1 MLTTTVLGM
10 MDQLTSVGVEF
21 DAGSLRRMLQDTE
34 RYYRDH
40 PMAGSMPTKEA
51 PPAKGKPPKAIA
63 KIKSK
68 VPDGL
73 KEQAQKANPIPT
85 PYYKWAA
92 DPVLESNHPVRPW
105 GTGAIL
111 RAHSPMYTLTGS
123 ITRSP
128 GMYHKLNTY
137 DGKESKEYLEDTCE
151 MIHPS
156 VRVRLAVGGL
166 GYDDKQKWNASAL
179 MDAGWE
185 IKKGGDG
192 RWFWE
197 YEGQEDLPKKILFES
212 EMGHYEKRMLELAG
226 GRPNILDFVGSMKME
241 DIEKAGSRKA
251 STVKKTANTEAAVKA
266 TT

>member
-1 MLTTTVLGM
+1 
-10 MDQLTSVGVEF
+10 
-21 DAGSLRRMLQDTE
+21 
-34 RYYRDH
+34 
-40 PMAGSMPTKEA
+40 MAASMPTKEA
-51 PPAKGKPPKAIA
+51 PDPKGKPPRAIA
-63 KIKSK
+63 KLKSK

-73 KEQAQKANPIPT
+73 KEKAEKAIPT

-123 ITRSP
+123 ITRAP

-137 DGKESKEYLEDTCE
+137 DGKPLPEYLEDTCE
-151 MIHPS
+151 TIHPS

-166 GYDDKQKWNASAL
+166 GYDDKRKWNASAL
-179 MDAGWE
+179 TDAGWE
-185 IKKGGDG
+185 LKKAADG

-197 YEGQEDLPKKILFES
+197 YEGKEDLPNKILPES

-226 GRPNILDFVGSMKME
+226 GRPNILDFVNNMKLE
-241 DIEKAGSRKA
+241 DIQQAGSRKP
-251 STVKKTANTEAAVKA
+251 STAKKVDDSEVVVKA